1 MSDELETT
9 QSQLTE
15 SPAQTHRF
23 VLLNISQETEET
35 STPTRPVENVVLTTK
50 GLQDRNI
57 IFYFVNVL
65 FIFILMFDL
74 MLILLKNNLNVN
86 KNKGDIRNFNTNK
99 TC

>member
-74 MLILLKNNLNVN
+74 MLILLKNNLNGN
-86 KNKGDIRNFNTNK
+86 KYNFGTDILI
-99 TC
+99 